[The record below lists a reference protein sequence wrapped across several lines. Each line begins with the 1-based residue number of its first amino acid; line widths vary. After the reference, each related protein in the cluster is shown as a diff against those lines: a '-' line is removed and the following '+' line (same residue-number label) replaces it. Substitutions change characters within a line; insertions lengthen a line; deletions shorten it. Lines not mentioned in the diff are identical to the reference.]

1 MPFQLRHIEGSKA
14 GALDTF
20 DQDRIRIGRQPD
32 NDLTFDPQKDASV
45 SGYHAEIYRDG
56 DAVFLQDLQS
66 RNGTFVNGR
75 KIDQPVL
82 LKDGDVVQFS
92 ARGPK
97 VSFLTGDASAEGK
110 TAVFES
116 QELTPKDA
124 EQPKP
129 PPLWRR
135 ILPGALVALT
145 VIVLFGVGWF
155 LGVSWSSLLLVAAAA
170 LLVGGCLFLLWRLW
184 KRRAASREQQRV
196 EREER
201 DASAGRVDRD
211 NVEDL
216 KQKWTEVVRKLRSSN
231 LQRGG
236 EDSIYA
242 LPWFLVLGESG
253 SGKTAF
259 IKEGGPL
266 SSIVSRMQTALTRNC
281 DWWFFDKAVL
291 LDTAGR
297 YAFQSKNDGSA
308 GEWHELLKLLK
319 SQRRKEP
326 INGAIVVLPSN
337 ALGSKPVERLKDE
350 AAQLRQRLDEMV
362 HQLGIRFPV
371 YLVISK
377 CDLLAGFNEFFES
390 LPESE
395 KAQAMGFVNSDPVNA
410 GASGFPQRAFRT
422 IYERAAR
429 LQVASLAEVDRDDAA
444 RRLFIFP
451 AELKT
456 LQEPL
461 KVFLDVLFRP
471 SPYQDPPFFRGIFF
485 ATSRQDAAP
494 TSRLAR
500 ILGLQYSKREWAAPS
515 RDLFSRDL
523 FSVILPND
531 RGMVRRTALWRESYQ
546 LARMAGLVITAT
558 AALILCGLFTLS
570 FTSNKRLLSRLD
582 VAPCVGPAL
591 AASARPISDAVRVL
605 DNCRENIDGLNPKS
619 FWRRLALNFGLR
631 QTRRISL
638 ALEDRFSKA
647 FRARALDPLDA
658 RIDQKLAAGPEA
670 TLLVGAILQRSFL
683 LAKCQDQGGCPDA
696 KTWERPNYRV
706 LLALEEPNLKDG
718 DFSVDRLRDTHEAYL
733 LWQKDPKIFADLRA
747 KDYDRIRRWLSSGGL
762 REEWILESTK
772 GLFPP
777 VQVRDFWGMDLP
789 GQPVDSAYTA
799 RAWREGISPL
809 LSGLQKMA
817 SDAADVGTAVKRFE
831 ASYKAQGVREWGR
844 FLAEFPEAEKTVIS
858 RGMNRDLELKILSPE
873 SPYHRVLD
881 SAASNLE
888 TMIGTNQDLPAW
900 MTTLRQYGALK
911 KKLLEAQKAGKPA
924 ADAKAQGKEAEAQ
937 AYFSAYFESLGQLR
951 GELSTTEKSFRS
963 TQKTFEEGEPSAK
976 ASQPV
981 LRALWNLNTLRGTIG
996 FPQDEDRV
1004 IWVLLGRPVA
1014 IAWRAMLAEAG
1025 QYLQQQWE
1033 GLLLEMIDLPP
1044 GPKGAKIISFVNGS
1058 ASAFLERRGGRYV
1071 PRRLLDQN
1079 VPFTG
1084 EFTQYLLRLRPENLQ
1099 SGMADTAA
1107 LPDPPRRI
1115 VRVF

>member
-1 MPFQLRHIEGSKA
+1 MPFQLQHIEGSKA

-20 DQDRIRIGRQPD
+20 DQDRIRIGRQPE
-32 NDLTFDPQKDASV
+32 NDLAFDPQKDASV

-56 DAVFLQDLQS
+56 DAVFIQDLQS

-82 LKDGDVVQFS
+82 LKDGDILQFS

-97 VSFLTGDASAEGK
+97 VSFLTGDAVAESK
-110 TAVFES
+110 TAVI
-116 QELTPKDA
+116 DA
-124 EQPKP
+124 EELAPKEP
-129 PPLWRR
+129 QQKKATPIWRK
-135 ILPGALVALT
+135 ILLIGLIAVA
-145 VIVLFGVGWF
+145 VLGLFAVGWYF
-155 LGVSWSSLLLVAAAA
+155 STSWWRLLLIAAAV
-170 LLVGGCLFLLWRLW
+170 LLVGGGGFLLWRWW
-184 KRRAASREQQRV
+184 KRRAASHEQQRV

-211 NVEDL
+211 NLEDL
-216 KQKWTEVVRKLRSSN
+216 KQKWTEVTRKLRSSN
-231 LQRGG
+231 LHRGG
-236 EDSIYA
+236 EDPIYA
-242 LPWFLVLGESG
+242 LPWFLVLGEMG

-259 IKEGGPL
+259 IREGGPL
-266 SSIVSRMQTALTRNC
+266 SSVVSRTQTALPRNC

-291 LDTAGR
+291 LDTTGR
-297 YAFQSKNDGSA
+297 YALQPKDGGSA
-308 GEWHELLKLLK
+308 SEWRELLKLLK
-319 SQRRKEP
+319 TQRRKEP
-326 INGAIVVLPSN
+326 TNGAIVVLPSTS
-337 ALGSKPVERLKDE
+337 LGSKPLDRIKDE

-362 HQLGIRFPV
+362 HQLGVRFPV

-390 LPESE
+390 LPDSV
-395 KAQAMGFVNSDPVNA
+395 KAQAMGYVNSDPVTA
-410 GASGFPQRAFRT
+410 GAAGFPQRAFRT
-422 IYERAAR
+422 ICERAAR
-429 LQVASLAEVDRDDAA
+429 LQIAALADEDRDDAA
-444 RRLFIFP
+444 RRLFVFP

-461 KVFLDVLFRP
+461 KAFLDVLFRP

-485 ATSRQDAAP
+485 STSRQESASA
-494 TSRLAR
+494 SRLAR
-500 ILGLQYSKREWAAPS
+500 SLGLNYSKREWSIPS

-523 FSVILPND
+523 LSTILPND
-531 RGMVRRTALWRESYQ
+531 RAMVRRTALWREGHR
-546 LARMAGLVITAT
+546 LARMAGLVIAATTA
-558 AALILCGLFTLS
+558 LVLCGLFTLS
-570 FTSNKRLLSRLD
+570 FTSNRRVLARLD
-582 VAPCVGPAL
+582 VIPCISPAP

-605 DNCRENIDGLNPKS
+605 DNCRENIDSLNPRS
-619 FWRRLALNFGLR
+619 FWGRLSLDFGLR

-638 ALEDRFSKA
+638 ALEERFSKA
-647 FRARALDPLDA
+647 FRARVLDPLDA

-683 LAKCQDQGGCPDA
+683 LGKCQDQGRCPDP

-706 LLALEEPNLKDG
+706 LLALEEPSLKEG

-733 LWQKDPKIFADLRA
+733 LWQNDPKIYGDLRV
-747 KDYDRIRRWLSSGGL
+747 KDYDRIRRWLGSGGL

-772 GLFPP
+772 GVFPA
-777 VQVRDFWGMDLP
+777 VQVRDFWGQDLP
-789 GQPVDSAYTA
+789 GQPVDAAYTA

-831 ASYKAQGVREWGR
+831 ASYKAQSAREWGR

-858 RGMNRDLELKILSPE
+858 RGMNRDLEMKILSPE
-873 SPYHRVLD
+873 SPYYRVLD
-881 SAASNLE
+881 TASNNLE
-888 TMIGTNQDLPAW
+888 ALIGSSQELPPW
-900 MTTLRQYGALK
+900 MTTLRHYSVLK
-911 KKLLEAQKAGKPA
+911 KAFFDAQKAGKQPA
-924 ADAKAQGKEAEAQ
+924 DGKGQGKEAEAQ
-937 AYFSAYFESLGQLR
+937 AYFSTYFESLGQLR

-981 LRALWNLNTLRGTIG
+981 LRALWNLNALRSTMG
-996 FPQDEDRV
+996 FPQEEDRI
-1004 IWVLLGRPVA
+1004 IWILLGRPIA
-1014 IAWRAMLAEAG
+1014 LAWRAMLAEAG

-1044 GPKGAKIISFVNGS
+1044 GPKGAKIIAFVNGS
-1058 ASAFLERRGGRYV
+1058 ASAFLERQGGRYV

-1099 SGMADTAA
+1099 SGTADTAG
-1107 LPDPPRRI
+1107 LPEPPRRI
-1115 VRVF
+1115 VRAF

>member
-1 MPFQLRHIEGSKA
+1 M
-14 GALDTF
+14 
-20 DQDRIRIGRQPD
+20 
-32 NDLTFDPQKDASV
+32 
-45 SGYHAEIYRDG
+45 
-56 DAVFLQDLQS
+56 
-66 RNGTFVNGR
+66 
-75 KIDQPVL
+75 
-82 LKDGDVVQFS
+82 QFS
-92 ARGPK
+92 TRGPK
-97 VSFLTGDASAEGK
+97 ISLLTDDPAAEGK
-110 TAVFES
+110 TSVIDAE
-116 QELTPKDA
+116 ELAPKDA
-124 EQPKP
+124 EQRKP
-129 PPLWRR
+129 PALWRR
-135 ILPGALVALT
+135 ILPGALISVAL
-145 VIVLFGVGWF
+145 IVLFGIGWF
-155 LGVSWSSLLLVAAAA
+155 LGMSWWSLLLIAAAV
-170 LLVGGCLFLLWRLW
+170 LLVGGSGFLLWRIW
-184 KRRAASREQQRV
+184 QRRATSRDQQRLQ
-196 EREER
+196 REER
-201 DASAGRVDRD
+201 DASAGRVDQS
-211 NVEDL
+211 NLEDI
-216 KQKWTEVVRKLRSSN
+216 KQKWAEVVRKLHSSN
-231 LQRGG
+231 LQRSG

-266 SSIVSRMQTALTRNC
+266 SSIVSRMQTVLTRNC

-297 YAFQSKNDGSA
+297 YAFQSKDSGGA
-308 GEWHELLKLLK
+308 EEWRELLKLLK

-337 ALGSKPVERLKDE
+337 ALGTKPIERLKDE

-390 LPESE
+390 VPDSA
-395 KAQAMGFVNSDPVNA
+395 KAQAMGFVNSDPINA
-410 GASGFPQRAFRT
+410 GAAGFPQRAFQT
-422 IYERAAR
+422 ICERAAR
-429 LQVASLAEVDRDDAA
+429 LQVASLAEIDRDDAA

-451 AELKT
+451 AELTT

-461 KVFLDVLFRP
+461 KAFLDVLFRP

-485 ATSRQDAAP
+485 AASRQDGAP

-500 ILGLQYSKREWAAPS
+500 ILGLQYSKREWASQS

-523 FSVILPND
+523 LSVILPND
-531 RGMVRRTALWRESYQ
+531 RGMVRRTVLWRERYQ
-546 LARMAGLVITAT
+546 LARVAGLVIAAT

-570 FTSNKRLLSRLD
+570 FTSNRRLLSRLD
-582 VAPCVGPAL
+582 MTPCISPAP
-591 AASARPISDAVRVL
+591 AASGRPISDAVRVL
-605 DNCRENIDGLNPKS
+605 DNCRENIEGLNPNS
-619 FWRRLALNFGLR
+619 FWRRISLDFGLR

-638 ALEDRFSKA
+638 ALEDRFLKA
-647 FRARALDPLDA
+647 FRAQVRDPLDT

-683 LAKCQDQGGCPDA
+683 VGRCQEQGHCPDP

-718 DFSVDRLRDTHEAYL
+718 DFSVDRLRDTEEAYL
-733 LWQKDPKIFADLRA
+733 LWQRDPKIYADLRA
-747 KDYDRIRRWLSSGGL
+747 TDYDRIRRWLSSGGL

-789 GQPVDSAYTA
+789 GQPVDAAYTA

-809 LSGLQKMA
+809 FSGLQKMA
-817 SDAADVGTAVKRFE
+817 SDAADVGSAVKRFE
-831 ASYKAQGVREWGR
+831 ASYKAQSVREWGR

-881 SAASNLE
+881 AAASNLE
-888 TMIGTNQDLPAW
+888 TVIGASQDLPPW
-900 MTTLRQYGALK
+900 MTTLRQYSVLK
-911 KKLLEAQKAGKPA
+911 KKFLDAQKAGKPA

-951 GELSTTEKSFRS
+951 GELSTTEKSFRA

-981 LRALWNLNTLRGTIG
+981 LRALWNLNTLRGAIG
-996 FPQDEDRV
+996 FPQGEDRV
-1004 IWVLLGRPVA
+1004 IWILLGRPVA
-1014 IAWRAMLAEAG
+1014 LAWRAMLAEAG

-1058 ASAFLERRGGRYV
+1058 ASAFFERQGGRYV

-1099 SGMADTAA
+1099 SGTADTAA
-1107 LPDPPRRI
+1107 LPEPPRRI